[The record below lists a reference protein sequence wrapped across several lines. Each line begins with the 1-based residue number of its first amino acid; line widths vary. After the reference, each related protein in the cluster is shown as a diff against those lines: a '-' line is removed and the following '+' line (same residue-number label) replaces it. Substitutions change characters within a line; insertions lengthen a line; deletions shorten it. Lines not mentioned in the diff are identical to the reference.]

1 LREIIEGLYYTKDK
15 SVYYDFSAIE
25 ADVLGN
31 IYEQYLGHILKK
43 GEKRARLTEDHAR
56 RKEQGI
62 YYTPTYIVDY
72 IIRNTLGELLKNKK
86 INPEKIRILDPA
98 CGSGSFLIKA
108 LDVLN
113 DYFAKH
119 DKNYSQTELDTTET
133 GTTYSRKLKILQNN
147 IFGVDLDKQ
156 AVEIAQLNLLLKIA
170 EKGHRLPLLQQN
182 IKCGNSLIDDPA
194 VAGDKAFKWEDEF
207 KEIMQE
213 GGFDV
218 VVGNPPYIQL
228 QKNRGEL
235 ANLYEPMNYEVFDR
249 MGDIYCLFIERA
261 MKLLKPGGYL
271 GFIVSNKWMRA
282 GYGKKLRKF
291 LSRYNPILVVD
302 LGPGVF
308 EEATVDTCI
317 IIVQN
322 SPNKNQLYG
331 VKVDAKENFAD
342 YIRENKV
349 KLPNFGED
357 QWFIGSSAEQ
367 KLKEKIEK
375 IGKPLKDWDVRIY
388 YGIKTGLNEAFVI
401 DSKKRE
407 EILAN
412 CKTAEERK
420 RTEAVIKPILRG
432 RDIERYN
439 YKWAGLWVIG
449 TFPALHLDIDDYPAL
464 KRYFLDHF
472 DIRQLEQSGKKYP
485 GLGFDARK
493 KTGNKWYET
502 QDQIAYYPEFE
513 KEKIVW
519 QEIVR
524 EPSFAYDNTGIYCE
538 ATTFLMTGRNLKYI
552 IGLLNSKPVTFFF
565 KNYYAGGGLGK
576 EGFRY
581 KKAFLEQIPLPPITP
596 QNQPLVQKI
605 ESLVDKMLSL
615 HKRLNEIGDK
625 KTDERAKIEEEIK
638 KTDAEI
644 DELVYKIYGITEE
657 EKKIIESLK

>member
-1 LREIIEGLYYTKDK
+1 MG
-15 SVYYDFSAIE
+15 
-25 ADVLGN
+25 
-31 IYEQYLGHILKK
+31 ILC
-43 GEKRARLTEDHAR
+43 AC
-56 RKEQGI
+56 I
-62 YYTPTYIVDY
+62 
-72 IIRNTLGELLKNKK
+72 NKK
-86 INPEKIRILDPA
+86 VDVSKIKILDPA

-108 LDVLN
+108 YDTLYEYYTNKKKEDVGIARLTGYI
-113 DYFAKH
+113 DKSAYTLKEKIIH
-119 DKNYSQTELDTTET
+119 D
-133 GTTYSRKLKILQNN
+133 N

-170 EKGHRLPLLQQN
+170 EKGHRLPLLEKN

-194 VAGDKAFKWEDEF
+194 IAGDKAFKWEEEF
-207 KEIMQE
+207 PQVMKE

-218 VVGNPPYIQL
+218 IIGNPPYIQL

-291 LSRYNPILVVD
+291 LSKYNPILVVD

-375 IGKPLKDWDVRIY
+375 IGKPLKNWDVRIY
-388 YGIKTGLNEAFVI
+388 YGIKTGLNEAFII

-420 RTEAVIKPILRG
+420 RTEAVIEPILRG
-432 RDIERYN
+432 RDIGRYN
-439 YKWAGLWVIG
+439 YKWAGLWVIVIPAG
-449 TFPALHLDIDDYPAL
+449 WTNANRSKENPEIFIRKSFPSLMKHLEIFESKAKERDDQGEYWWEL
-464 KRYFLDHF
+464 RHC
-472 DIRQLEQSGKKYP
+472 S
-485 GLGFDARK
+485 
-493 KTGNKWYET
+493 
-502 QDQIAYYPEFE
+502 YYPEFE

-581 KKAFLEQIPLPPITP
+581 KKAFLEQIPLPLINP
-596 QNQPLVQKI
+596 QNQSFVQKI

-625 KTDERAKIEEEIK
+625 KTDERTKIEEEIK

-644 DELVYKIYGITEE
+644 DELVYNIYGITEE
-657 EKKIIESLK
+657 EKKIIEESLK

>member
-1 LREIIEGLYYTKDK
+1 MPFTTKTK
-15 SVYYDFSAIE
+15 
-25 ADVLGN
+25 
-31 IYEQYLGHILKK
+31 ILK
-43 GEKRARLTEDHAR
+43 
-56 RKEQGI
+56 
-62 YYTPTYIVDY
+62 
-72 IIRNTLGELLKNKK
+72 
-86 INPEKIRILDPA
+86 
-98 CGSGSFLIKA
+98 
-108 LDVLN
+108 
-113 DYFAKH
+113 
-119 DKNYSQTELDTTET
+119 
-133 GTTYSRKLKILQNN
+133 NN

-170 EKGHRLPLLQQN
+170 EKGHRLPLLQEN

-194 VAGDKAFKWEDEF
+194 IAGDKAFKWEEEF
-207 KEIMQE
+207 KEVMQE

-218 VVGNPPYIQL
+218 VIGNPPYIQL

-317 IIVQN
+317 LIVQN

-331 VKVDAKENFAD
+331 VKVDAKKNFAD

-375 IGKPLKDWDVRIY
+375 IGKPLKDWDVKIY
-388 YGIKTGLNEAFVI
+388 YGIKTGLNEAFII

-439 YKWAGLWVIG
+439 YKWAGLWVIVI
-449 TFPALHLDIDDYPAL
+449 PAGWTNANRGKEDPGDFMKKSFSSLMKHLELFENKAKERDDQGEYWWEL
-464 KRYFLDHF
+464 RHC
-472 DIRQLEQSGKKYP
+472 
-485 GLGFDARK
+485 
-493 KTGNKWYET
+493 
-502 QDQIAYYPEFE
+502 AYYPEFE

-519 QEIVR
+519 AETDQSLNTVIV
-524 EPSFAYDNTGIYCE
+524 PKGMYLQKTCF
-538 ATTFLMTGRNLKYI
+538 MI
-552 IGLLNSKPVTFFF
+552 ITEKTKLLNGLLNSHVAQWYIR
-565 KNYYAGGGLGK
+565 NLSSSLGNKGMSLTKDSVK
-576 EGFRY
+576 E
-581 KKAFLEQIPLPPITP
+581 IPIPPITP
-596 QNQPLVQKI
+596 QNQSLVQKI

-615 HKRLNEIGDK
+615 HKRLNELGDK
-625 KTDERAKIEEEIK
+625 KTDERFKIEEEIK
-638 KTDAEI
+638 KTDREI
-644 DELVYKIYGITEE
+644 DELVYKLYGITEE
-657 EKKIIESLK
+657 EKKIIEESLK

>member
-1 LREIIEGLYYTKDK
+1 VG
-15 SVYYDFSAIE
+15 
-25 ADVLGN
+25 
-31 IYEQYLGHILKK
+31 ILC
-43 GEKRARLTEDHAR
+43 AC
-56 RKEQGI
+56 I
-62 YYTPTYIVDY
+62 
-72 IIRNTLGELLKNKK
+72 NKK
-86 INPEKIRILDPA
+86 VDVSKIKILDPA

-108 LDVLN
+108 YDTLYEYYTNKKKEDVGIARLTGYI
-113 DYFAKH
+113 DKSAYTLKEKIIH
-119 DKNYSQTELDTTET
+119 D
-133 GTTYSRKLKILQNN
+133 N

-170 EKGHRLPLLQQN
+170 EKGHRLPLLEKN

-194 VAGDKAFKWEDEF
+194 IAGDKAFKWEEEF
-207 KEIMQE
+207 PQVMKE

-218 VVGNPPYIQL
+218 IIGNPPYIQL

-291 LSRYNPILVVD
+291 LSKYNPILVVD

-375 IGKPLKDWDVRIY
+375 IGKPLKNWDVRIY
-388 YGIKTGLNEAFVI
+388 YGIKTGLNEAFII

-439 YKWAGLWVIG
+439 YKWAGLWVIFIPWH
-449 TFPALHLDIDDYPAL
+449 FPLHEDLSIQGASKKAEKEFENQYPSLFSHLLQYKEDLSKRNLDETGIRYEWYALQRCA
-464 KRYFLDHF
+464 
-472 DIRQLEQSGKKYP
+472 
-485 GLGFDARK
+485 A
-493 KTGNKWYET
+493 T
-502 QDQIAYYPEFE
+502 YYPEFE
-513 KEKIVW
+513 KEKIAW
-519 QEIVR
+519 QRITQ
-524 EPSFAYDNTGIYCE
+524 EPAFCLVKPDIFILDSMAFFTGN
-538 ATTFLMTGRNLKYI
+538 NLKYI
-552 IGLLNSKPVTFFF
+552 IAVLNSKLIF
-565 KNYYAGGGLGK
+565 KYVNMIVHQYGST
-576 EGFRY
+576 GFRLSNQY
-581 KKAFLEQIPLPPITP
+581 VEIMPIPPITP
-596 QNQPLVQKI
+596 QNQSLVQKI

-615 HKRLNEIGDK
+615 HKRLNELGDK
-625 KTDERAKIEEEIK
+625 KTDERTKIEEEIK
-638 KTDAEI
+638 KTDREI
-644 DELVYKIYGITEE
+644 DELVYKLYGITEE
-657 EKKIIESLK
+657 EKKIIEESLK